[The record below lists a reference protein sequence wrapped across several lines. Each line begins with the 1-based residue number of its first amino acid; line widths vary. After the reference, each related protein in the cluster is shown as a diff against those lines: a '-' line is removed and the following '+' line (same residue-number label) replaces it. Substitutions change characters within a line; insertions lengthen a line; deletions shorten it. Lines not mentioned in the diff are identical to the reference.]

1 MARHKHAD
9 LIIAWANGAEIEY
22 FDAPCYEWRTAS
34 EPWWHLENKYR
45 IKPEP
50 KPDVVKLVHAF
61 MTRNVAHF
69 PVVVECNKNGANI
82 KFTFDGETGEL
93 KSAEIIN
100 KEK

>member
-9 LIIAWANGAEIEY
+9 LIIAWANGAEIELLREDGTWLY
-22 FDAPCYEWRTAS
+22 AKYPSWIPER
-34 EPWWHLENKYR
+34 EYR

-50 KPDVVKLVHAF
+50 KPDIVLYTHISNCDVIHLYKKP
-61 MTRNVAHF
+61 HF
-69 PVVVECNKNGANI
+69 IFNLKVTLCAK
-82 KFTFDGETGEL
+82 TGEL

>member
-9 LIIAWANGAEIEY
+9 AIIAWANGAEIEY
-22 FDAPCYEWRTAS
+22 FDGPCYEWLVDSRPS
-34 EPWWHLENKYR
+34 WHTNIEFR

-50 KPDVVKLVHAF
+50 KPDIVLYTHISNCDVIHLYKKPHF
-61 MTRNVAHF
+61 MFNLKVTLCA
-69 PVVVECNKNGANI
+69 
-82 KFTFDGETGEL
+82 ETGEL

>member
-1 MARHKHAD
+1 MAKHKHAD
-9 LIIAWANGAEIEY
+9 YIIAWANGAEIEY
-22 FDAPCYEWRTAS
+22 FDTPCHEWRTAS

-50 KPDVVKLVHAF
+50 KPDVVRF
-61 MTRNVAHF
+61 AHTYIVSDATF
-69 PVVVECNKNGANI
+69 FQWLHEDKTKEANI
-82 KFTFDGETGEL
+82 KFTFDVEGKL

>member
-22 FDAPCYEWRTAS
+22 FYDPLEKWCTAVK
-34 EPWWHLENKYR
+34 PYWENNILFR

-50 KPDVVKLVHAF
+50 KPDVVRF
-61 MTRNVAHF
+61 AHTYIVSDATF
-69 PVVVECNKNGANI
+69 FQWLHEDKTKEANI
-82 KFTFDGETGEL
+82 KFTFDVEGEL
-93 KSAEIIN
+93 KSVEIIN